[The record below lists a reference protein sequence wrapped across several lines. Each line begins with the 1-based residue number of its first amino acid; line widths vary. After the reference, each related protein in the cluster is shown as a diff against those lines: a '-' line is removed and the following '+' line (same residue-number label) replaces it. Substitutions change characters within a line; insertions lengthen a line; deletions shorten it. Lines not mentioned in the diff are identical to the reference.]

1 MRSIVRMSVLMG
13 LALLLVEGSAKAS
26 ELVEIKVPFPFQ
38 VQNQTL
44 PAGQYR
50 VERDIDNPSI
60 LFIRGEH
67 GIHASAIASS
77 VEAGGQNPAGDKAVL
92 VFTRGETGY
101 RLKDVWESHAYGR
114 ELTAF

>member
-1 MRSIVRMSVLMG
+1 MRSILRMSVLMG
-13 LALLLVEGSAKAS
+13 LALLLVEGSANAA
-26 ELVEIKVPFPFQ
+26 LVEIKVPFPFQ

-60 LFIRGEH
+60 LFIRGEN
-67 GIHASAIASS
+67 GIRASAIASS
-77 VEAGGQNPAGDKAVL
+77 VEAGGQNPTGDKAVL

-101 RLKDVWESHAYGR
+101 RLKDVWEGHAYGR
-114 ELTAF
+114 ELPSF